1 LVLYTSMPIEM
12 VIEGID
18 KKYEFKEIEI
28 DGVKLIIEPISM
40 NQGKIVQLLSSNP
53 QDFLN
58 PNFSPGKIIT
68 FTLNN

>member
-1 LVLYTSMPIEM
+1 MPIEM
-12 VIEGID
+12 VIEGIE

-28 DGVKLIIEPISM
+28 DGVKLIIEPINV
-40 NQGKIVQLLSSNP
+40 NQGKIVQLLSTDP

-68 FTLNN
+68 FSLNK

>member
-1 LVLYTSMPIEM
+1 MPIEM
-12 VIEGID
+12 VIEGMD
-18 KKYEFKEIEI
+18 KKYDFKEIEI
-28 DGVKLIIEPISM
+28 DGVKLVIEPINI

-68 FTLNN
+68 FSVN

>member
-1 LVLYTSMPIEM
+1 MPLEM
-12 VIEGID
+12 VLEGMD

-28 DGVKLIIEPISM
+28 DGVKLVIEPISI

-58 PNFSPGKIIT
+58 PNFSPGKIVT
-68 FTLNN
+68 FSIN